1 MLVKAHGLVVIFVH
15 GEFVHAVRFSDKRQ
29 KRPSQ
34 ALTPQLREQKEHLKA
49 LSLNPGKPEHAAPA
63 FCDNQMRHGPESLR
77 HKAPDFGD
85 AFGRQE
91 GMSGSYG
98 SLPKGGEF
106 SNEFVLAFSD
116 FPDCDIGR
124 VHGL

>member
-1 MLVKAHGLVVIFVH
+1 MSPAGDFSCPPHVKKRIGPPFFIRVCALIRFKPHVLVKAHGL
-15 GEFVHAVRFSDKRQ
+15 
-29 KRPSQ
+29 
-34 ALTPQLREQKEHLKA
+34 
-49 LSLNPGKPEHAAPA
+49 
-63 FCDNQMRHGPESLR
+63 ESLR